1 MDVPFLTLYLHISRQ
16 ASTEM
21 SVLFDVLNI
30 AKEKRYMVLDPV
42 SQDPPEN
49 KSTMHMVSKRKVSI
63 RFVTF
68 LKSC

>member
-1 MDVPFLTLYLHISRQ
+1 
-16 ASTEM
+16 M

-49 KSTMHMVSKRKVSI
+49 KSAMHMVSKRKVSI
-63 RFVTF
+63 LLDLSLF